1 MGDDEAATQAH
12 VFTLLAAAGIDAD
25 ERLAED
31 LLPAHRATRRLLDVL
46 DQIDLGEHE
55 PATVF
60 RWPSDVAGAGDHA

>member
-1 MGDDEAATQAH
+1 MRDDEVATQAH
-12 VFTLLAAAGIDAD
+12 VHTLLAAAGLDAD

-46 DQIDLGEHE
+46 DQIDLRENE

-60 RWPSDVAGAGDHA
+60 RWPSDLAGAGEHV